1 MGTAAAYRTNLGR
14 HLMDG
19 LSWIVGGIAMAALI
33 AWYLSYSA
41 ARLDR
46 LHARVEGAL
55 NALDAQLV
63 RRAEAT
69 LELANSGCVDPA
81 SALILAGAASDS
93 LEADAD
99 ADAEQQTSREA
110 IESDLTQALE
120 LALGQEAMRNLRDD
134 EAVGAPVLQRV
145 AAANQ
150 RVQLARRFHND
161 AVTDV
166 HRVRRSPV
174 VRLFR
179 LAGHAELPQT
189 FEIDDELPMLVR
201 GA

>member
-1 MGTAAAYRTNLGR
+1 
-14 HLMDG
+14 MDS
-19 LSWIVGGIAMAALI
+19 LSWIVAAIAMVVLI
-33 AWYLSYSA
+33 AWYVSYGA

-55 NALDAQLV
+55 SVLDAQLV

-69 LELANSGCVDPA
+69 LELANCGALDAA
-81 SALILAGAASDS
+81 SALILAGAAADS
-93 LEADAD
+93 LEADNTD
-99 ADAEQQTSREA
+99 QPSREA

-120 LALGQEAMRNLRDD
+120 VALGEEALRHLNVDK
-134 EAVGAPVLQRV
+134 AVGTPVLHRV

-150 RVQLARRFHND
+150 RVQLARRFLND

-166 HRVRRSPV
+166 HRVRRKPG
-174 VRLFR
+174 VRLLR

-201 GA
+201 GT

>member
-1 MGTAAAYRTNLGR
+1 
-14 HLMDG
+14 MD
-19 LSWIVGGIAMAALI
+19 LSWIVGAIALAVVI
-33 AWYLSYSA
+33 AWYVSYGA

-46 LHARVEGAL
+46 LHTRVEGAL
-55 NALDAQLV
+55 SVLDAQLV

-69 LELANSGCVDPA
+69 LELANCGALDAS
-81 SALILAGAASDS
+81 SALILAGAATDS
-93 LEADAD
+93 LEADTTD
-99 ADAEQQTSREA
+99 QGSREA

-120 LALGQEAMRNLRDD
+120 LALGDETLRRLRED

-145 AAANQ
+145 E
-150 RVQLARRFHND
+150 LARRFLND

-166 HRVRRSPV
+166 RRVRRKPG
-174 VRLFR
+174 VRLLR

-201 GA
+201 GL

>member
-1 MGTAAAYRTNLGR
+1 
-14 HLMDG
+14 MDT
-19 LSWIVGGIAMAALI
+19 LSWIAAGVAIAVMI
-33 AWYLSYSA
+33 AWYISYGA

-46 LHARVEGAL
+46 LHTRVEGAL
-55 NALDAQLV
+55 SVLDAQLV

-69 LELANSGCVDPA
+69 LELANCGALDAA

-93 LEADAD
+93 LEADVTD
-99 ADAEQQTSREA
+99 QRSREA

-120 LALGQEAMRNLRDD
+120 VALSDQALRRLRED

-150 RVQLARRFHND
+150 RVELARRFLND

-166 HRVRRSPV
+166 RRVRRKPG
-174 VRLFR
+174 VRLLR
-179 LAGHAELPQT
+179 LAGHADLPET

>member
-1 MGTAAAYRTNLGR
+1 M
-14 HLMDG
+14 MDQ
-19 LSWIVGGIAMAALI
+19 LSWIVGGIALAVLI
-33 AWYLSYSA
+33 AWYLSYGA

-55 NALDAQLV
+55 SALDAQLV

-69 LELANSGCVDPA
+69 LELANSGVLDAA
-81 SALILAGAASDS
+81 SALFLAAAASDS
-93 LEADAD
+93 LEATTDP
-99 ADAEQQTSREA
+99 EGHTSREA
-110 IESDLTQALE
+110 VESDLTQALE
-120 LALGQEAMRNLRDD
+120 LALGD
-134 EAVGAPVLQRV
+134 EALRRLREDEVVGAPVLQRV

-150 RVQLARRFHND
+150 RVQLARRFLND

-166 HRVRRSPV
+166 LRIRRKPG
-174 VRLFR
+174 VRLLR

>member
-1 MGTAAAYRTNLGR
+1 
-14 HLMDG
+14 MDQ
-19 LSWIVGGIAMAALI
+19 LSWIVGGIALAVLI
-33 AWYLSYSA
+33 AWYLSYGA

-55 NALDAQLV
+55 SVLDAQLV

-69 LELANSGCVDPA
+69 LELANSGVLDAA

-93 LEADAD
+93 LEAGTDMAS
-99 ADAEQQTSREA
+99 QTSREA

-120 LALGQEAMRNLRDD
+120 LALGEEALRRLRED
-134 EAVGAPVLQRV
+134 EVVGAPVLQRV

-150 RVQLARRFHND
+150 RVQLARRFLND

-166 HRVRRSPV
+166 RRVRRKPG
-174 VRLFR
+174 VRLLR

-201 GA
+201 GV

>member
-1 MGTAAAYRTNLGR
+1 MDYSRI
-14 HLMDG
+14 LM
-19 LSWIVGGIAMAALI
+19 VIALAVLV
-33 AWYLSYSA
+33 AWYISYGA

-46 LHARVEGAL
+46 LHTRVEGAL
-55 NALDAQLV
+55 SVLDAQLV

-69 LELANSGCVDPA
+69 LELANCGALDAA

-93 LEADAD
+93 LEADTTD
-99 ADAEQQTSREA
+99 QSTREA

-120 LALGQEAMRNLRDD
+120 LALGD
-134 EAVGAPVLQRV
+134 EALRRLRADEGVGAPVLHRV
-145 AAANQ
+145 ATANQ
-150 RVQLARRFHND
+150 RVQLARRFLND

-166 HRVRRSPV
+166 RRVRRKPG
-174 VRLFR
+174 VRLLR

-201 GA
+201 GT

>member
-1 MGTAAAYRTNLGR
+1 
-14 HLMDG
+14 MDR
-19 LSWIVGGIAMAALI
+19 LSWIVGGIALAVLI
-33 AWYLSYSA
+33 AWYLSYGA

-55 NALDAQLV
+55 SVLDAQLV

-69 LELANSGCVDPA
+69 LELANSGVLDAA

-93 LEADAD
+93 LEAGTDT
-99 ADAEQQTSREA
+99 ERQTSREA

-120 LALGQEAMRNLRDD
+120 LALGEEALRRLRED
-134 EAVGAPVLQRV
+134 EVVGAPVLQRV
-145 AAANQ
+145 TAANQ
-150 RVQLARRFHND
+150 RVQLARRFLND

-166 HRVRRSPV
+166 RRVRRKPG
-174 VRLFR
+174 VRLLR

>member
-1 MGTAAAYRTNLGR
+1 
-14 HLMDG
+14 MDI
-19 LSWIVGGIAMAALI
+19 LSWIVGGIALAVLI
-33 AWYLSYSA
+33 AWYLSYGA

-46 LHARVEGAL
+46 LHSRVEGAL
-55 NALDAQLV
+55 HALDAQLV

-69 LELANSGCVDPA
+69 LELANSGVLDPA
-81 SALILAGAASDS
+81 SALLLAVAASDS
-93 LEADAD
+93 LEAESDT
-99 ADAEQQTSREA
+99 EHHTSREA

-120 LALGQEAMRNLRDD
+120 LALGEVALAQLRND

-145 AAANQ
+145 AEANQ
-150 RVQLARRFHND
+150 RVQLARRFLND

-166 HRVRRSPV
+166 QRVRRKPG

-189 FEIDDELPMLVR
+189 FEIDDELPMLGR
-201 GA
+201 RA

>member
-1 MGTAAAYRTNLGR
+1 
-14 HLMDG
+14 MDI
-19 LSWIVGGIAMAALI
+19 LIWIVGGIAMAALI
-33 AWYLSYSA
+33 AWYLSYGA

-46 LHARVEGAL
+46 LHSRVEGAL
-55 NALDAQLV
+55 SALDAQLV

-69 LELANSGCVDPA
+69 LELANSGSLDPA
-81 SALILAGAASDS
+81 SALLLAAAASDS

-99 ADAEQQTSREA
+99 AEHHTSREA

-120 LALGQEAMRNLRDD
+120 LALGEVALRHLRED
-134 EAVGAPVLQRV
+134 EAVGAQLLERV

-166 HRVRRSPV
+166 RRVRRKPG

-189 FEIDDELPMLVR
+189 FEIDDELPMLGR

>member
-1 MGTAAAYRTNLGR
+1 
-14 HLMDG
+14 MDG
-19 LSWIVGGIAMAALI
+19 RSWIVGGIAIATLI

-93 LEADAD
+93 LEADAE
-99 ADAEQQTSREA
+99 AEHQTSREA

-120 LALGQEAMRNLRDD
+120 LALGQEAMRNLRGD

-166 HRVRRSPV
+166 LRVRRSPV

>member
-1 MGTAAAYRTNLGR
+1 
-14 HLMDG
+14 MDAV
-19 LSWIVGGIAMAALI
+19 WVVGAIALAVMI
-33 AWYLSYSA
+33 AWYISYGA

-46 LHARVEGAL
+46 LHTRVEGAL
-55 NALDAQLV
+55 SVLDAQLV

-69 LELANSGCVDPA
+69 LELANCGALDAA
-81 SALILAGAASDS
+81 SALILAGAATDS
-93 LEADAD
+93 LEADTD
-99 ADAEQQTSREA
+99 PEHQTAREA

-120 LALGQEAMRNLRDD
+120 LALSEESLRRLKQD

-150 RVQLARRFHND
+150 RVELARRFLND

-166 HRVRRSPV
+166 RRVRRKPG
-174 VRLFR
+174 VRLLR
-179 LAGHAELPQT
+179 LAGHAELPET

-201 GA
+201 GS

>member
-1 MGTAAAYRTNLGR
+1 
-14 HLMDG
+14 MD
-19 LSWIVGGIAMAALI
+19 LSWIIGAIALAVLI
-33 AWYLSYSA
+33 AWYISYGA

-46 LHARVEGAL
+46 LHTRVEGAL
-55 NALDAQLV
+55 SVLDAQLV

-69 LELANSGCVDPA
+69 VELVNCGALDPA
-81 SALILAGAASDS
+81 SALILAGAATDS
-93 LEADAD
+93 LEADTAD
-99 ADAEQQTSREA
+99 QPSREA

-120 LALGQEAMRNLRDD
+120 LALGDEALLRIQED
-134 EAVGAPVLQRV
+134 EAVGAPILQRV
-145 AAANQ
+145 AVANQ
-150 RVQLARRFHND
+150 RVQLARRFLND

-166 HRVRRSPV
+166 RRVRRKPG
-174 VRLFR
+174 VRLLR

>member
-1 MGTAAAYRTNLGR
+1 
-14 HLMDG
+14 MDG
-19 LSWIVGGIAMAALI
+19 VWIVGGIALAVLI
-33 AWYLSYSA
+33 AWYLSYGA

-55 NALDAQLV
+55 SALDAQLV

-69 LELANSGCVDPA
+69 LELANSGSLDPA

-93 LEADAD
+93 LEADTEDQSA
-99 ADAEQQTSREA
+99 REA

-120 LALGQEAMRNLRDD
+120 VALGVETLQHLREDG
-134 EAVGAPVLQRV
+134 AVGAPVLQRV
-145 AAANQ
+145 AEANQ
-150 RVQLARRFHND
+150 RVQLARRFLND

-166 HRVRRSPV
+166 RRVRRKPG
-174 VRLFR
+174 VRLLH
-179 LAGHAELPQT
+179 LAGHAELPET

-201 GA
+201 GV

>member
-1 MGTAAAYRTNLGR
+1 MDYSRI
-14 HLMDG
+14 LMA
-19 LSWIVGGIAMAALI
+19 IALAVLV
-33 AWYLSYSA
+33 AWYISYGA

-46 LHARVEGAL
+46 LHTRVEGAL
-55 NALDAQLV
+55 SVLDAQLV

-69 LELANSGCVDPA
+69 LELANCGALDAA

-93 LEADAD
+93 LEADTTD
-99 ADAEQQTSREA
+99 QSSREA

-120 LALGQEAMRNLRDD
+120 LALGD
-134 EAVGAPVLQRV
+134 EALRRLRADEGVGAPVLHRV
-145 AAANQ
+145 STANQ
-150 RVQLARRFHND
+150 RVQLARRFLND

-166 HRVRRSPV
+166 RRVRRKPG
-174 VRLFR
+174 VRLLR

-201 GA
+201 GT

>member
-1 MGTAAAYRTNLGR
+1 
-14 HLMDG
+14 MDQ
-19 LSWIVGGIAMAALI
+19 LVWIVGGIALAVLI
-33 AWYLSYSA
+33 AWYLSYGA

-55 NALDAQLV
+55 STLDAQLV

-69 LELANSGCVDPA
+69 LELANSGLLDAA
-81 SALILAGAASDS
+81 SAMILVGAASDS
-93 LEADAD
+93 LESDSDTGSHTA
-99 ADAEQQTSREA
+99 REA

-120 LALGQEAMRNLRDD
+120 LALGEEALRHLRQD
-134 EAVGAPVLQRV
+134 EVVGAPVLQRV

-150 RVQLARRFHND
+150 RVQLARRFLND

-166 HRVRRSPV
+166 RRVRRKPG
-174 VRLFR
+174 VRLLR

-189 FEIDDELPMLVR
+189 FEIDDELPMLGR
-201 GA
+201 SA